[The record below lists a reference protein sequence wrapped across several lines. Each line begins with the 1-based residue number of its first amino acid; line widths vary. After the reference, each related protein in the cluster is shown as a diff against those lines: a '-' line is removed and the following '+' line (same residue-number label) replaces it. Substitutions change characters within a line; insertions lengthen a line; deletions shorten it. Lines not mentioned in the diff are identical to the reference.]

1 MALTDGPPGAIR
13 GGFHFAAG
21 ETMVQKEPRLLLL
34 KRSGLPRL
42 TALRRFEDCGR
53 LGENNLATNAA
64 GREAVSQGQF
74 VHLNGGKAPRRTLGP
89 SRASSS
95 AWPPIRRQVI
105 EGRRLECSHSNCGM
119 LIGGF
124 RGGQIPKPS
133 RAEAIRRLVQ
143 IALTARRL

>member
-64 GREAVSQGQF
+64 GWEAVSQGQF
-74 VHLNGGKAPRRTLGP
+74 VHLNGGKGPKANLGAFPGVIVGVAAHKAAGDRRTPVRMLP
-89 SRASSS
+89 QQLWNVDR
-95 AWPPIRRQVI
+95 WIQ
-105 EGRRLECSHSNCGM
+105 GRPDSKAVAGRSH
-119 LIGGF
+119 
-124 RGGQIPKPS
+124 
-133 RAEAIRRLVQ
+133 
-143 IALTARRL
+143 